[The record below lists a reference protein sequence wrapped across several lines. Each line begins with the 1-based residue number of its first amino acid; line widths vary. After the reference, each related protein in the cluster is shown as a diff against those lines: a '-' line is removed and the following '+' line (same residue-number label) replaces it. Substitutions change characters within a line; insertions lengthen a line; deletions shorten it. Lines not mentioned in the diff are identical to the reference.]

1 MEVCMGTSI
10 QFKSVDTT
18 RKVVKIQLSK
28 KNKHYFTAV
37 ANLSSKQIKKAV
49 GEESYEDLQF
59 FCKQQGISINSY
71 IETKVIDFIEANRP
85 SLMLGIE
92 GTYRGGKNDF
102 FQSLFPYLE
111 AFSPNFVLS
120 IIDKYAPWS
129 NTMLDPFGGLGT
141 SPFIF
146 SLKNTNTAYFCEINP
161 LMQRLIVLKNQLKK
175 LSLIERE
182 KLIWDI
188 KNCLTIFQECIEEFS
203 TDNDLTISYKKVFE
217 NSEMFSKNTLEQVL
231 KTRSYIDHLY
241 LENQNLA
248 CCFEIATLAS
258 LIPASNMQRA
268 GDLRKKTFNELK
280 RISNNLYE
288 HLYQS
293 LLKISEGL
301 LSYEENKNTPILIAD
316 DARTLNNIPSINA
329 DIIVTSPPYL
339 NGTNYFRNT
348 KLELWFSRM
357 LFNKDDLGRLRDKA
371 ITAGIND
378 VRGYRSSNNPPLSYM
393 SLIDCL
399 EKLNKCSYDKRIP
412 QMIKWYAFD
421 IENALKGALK
431 QLKMNGIIAVDIG
444 DSVYCDVH
452 VPTDDLI
459 EEILK
464 KNGCKI
470 IDIIKVRERF
480 SRTGT
485 KLSQVCIIAQKNNNT
500 KEQQLID
507 TSKWQPKW
515 NLFIHELPHKSSPYN
530 SKLWGH
536 PYHSICSYQGKLK
549 PSIAKFITDSFVSK
563 DDKMLDLFSGVG
575 TIPFEAALKGVSSY
589 GFDIS
594 PAALIISNAKLHRH
608 SKENVMYLLNELKDH
623 IQKNLKN
630 ISKPQW
636 LPNFNKNLE
645 DYFHPDTFKEI
656 LAAREW
662 FLAHKQNNNPT
673 IDLLWACTMHILHG
687 NRPYALSR
695 RSHPIT
701 PFSPIGEFVYK
712 SLIEKLE
719 NKLNKV
725 LDVELG
731 DEFIDGAIYNQD
743 ATSVWPQEISQL
755 DAIIT
760 SPPFYDSTRFYSAN
774 WMRLWFSGWECT
786 DFKNE
791 QKRYIEERQKKS
803 FSCYDNILRQA
814 KERLKA
820 NNPLVMHL
828 GKSNKCNMAEE
839 IAKYAQHWF
848 SHHDIF
854 DEKVSD
860 CENYGIKDKGS
871 TDTHQYLILY

>member
-1 MEVCMGTSI
+1 MGTSI
-10 QFKSVDTT
+10 QLKSINST

-28 KNKHYFTAV
+28 KNKHYFNAV
-37 ANLSSKQIKKAV
+37 ANLSGQQIKNAV
-49 GEESYEDLQF
+49 GEESYDNLQVL
-59 FCKQQGISINSY
+59 CKQHGISINSY
-71 IETKVIDFIEANRP
+71 IESKVIDFIEANRS

-120 IIDKYAPWS
+120 IINKYAPKS
-129 NTMLDPFGGLGT
+129 NIMLDPFGGLGT

-146 SLKNTNTAYFCEINP
+146 SLKNTNKAYFCEVNP
-161 LMQRLIVLKNQLKK
+161 LMQRIIFLKNQLKK
-175 LSLIERE
+175 LSLQERE
-182 KLIWDI
+182 RLISDI
-188 KNCLTIFQECIEEFS
+188 RNCLVAFHSHIENFS
-203 TDNDLTISYKKVFE
+203 IDTDLIISYKKIFE

-248 CCFEIATLAS
+248 CCFEIAALAS
-258 LIPASNMQRA
+258 LIPSSNMQRA
-268 GDLRKKTFNELK
+268 GDLRKKTLNELK
-280 RISNNLYE
+280 RISSNLYE

-301 LSYEENKNTPILIAD
+301 LSYEENKNTPILIAE

-357 LFNKDDLGRLRDKA
+357 IFDKNDLGRLRDKA

-378 VRGYRSSNNPPLSYM
+378 VRGYRSSNNPPSLYK
-393 SLIDCL
+393 SLITCL
-399 EKLNKCSYDKRIP
+399 DKLDKCTYDKRIP

-421 IENALKGALK
+421 IENALTGTLK
-431 QLKMNGIIAVDIG
+431 QLKINGIIAIDIG
-444 DSVYCDVH
+444 DSIYCDVH
-452 VPTDDLI
+452 VPTDNLI

-470 IDIIKVRERF
+470 IDVIKVRERF
-480 SRTGT
+480 SRTGA
-485 KLSQVCIIAQKNNNT
+485 KLNQVCVIAKKIHNIEDQRPVN
-500 KEQQLID
+500 
-507 TSKWQPKW
+507 TSKWQHNW
-515 NLFIHELPHKSSPYN
+515 NLFINELPHKSSPYN

-563 DDKMLDLFSGVG
+563 NDKILDLFSGVG
-575 TIPFEAALKGVSSY
+575 TIPFEAALKGVYSY

-608 SKENVMYLLNELKDH
+608 FRDDVMYLMDILKKHINERT
-623 IQKNLKN
+623 KN
-630 ISKPQW
+630 ISKPLW
-636 LPNFNKNLE
+636 LPNFNKNIE

-662 FLAHKQNNNPT
+662 FLAHKKNGNPT

-701 PFSPIGEFVYK
+701 PFSPMGEFIYK

-725 LDVELG
+725 LNVDLG
-731 DEFIDGAIYNQD
+731 EDFVDGTIYNQD

-774 WMRLWFSGWECT
+774 WMRLWFAGWEYA

-803 FSCYDNILRQA
+803 FSCYDNVLRQA
-814 KERLKA
+814 KERLKT
-820 NNPLVMHL
+820 NSPLVMHL

-839 IAKYAQHWF
+839 ISKYAQYWF
-848 SHHDIF
+848 SHHDVF